1 MFTRAVDR
9 MNTDADRVE
18 TERRTKLYYE
28 QLKKEQEEE
37 AAKIVPPPGDELP
50 AIAVGSDNPIKP
62 ITPEHRGIPVA
73 EIDGRFVVRA
83 QHLEIPVNR
92 IEVPFYDVRKDY
104 ELKQRTYE
112 VTRMAYE
119 VKKDIPFRQDKGI
132 KTSE

>member
-1 MFTRAVDR
+1 V
-9 MNTDADRVE
+9 VE
-18 TERRTKLYYE
+18 GFL
-28 QLKKEQEEE
+28 LEEE

-92 IEVPFYDVRKDY
+92 IEVPFYDVRKEY